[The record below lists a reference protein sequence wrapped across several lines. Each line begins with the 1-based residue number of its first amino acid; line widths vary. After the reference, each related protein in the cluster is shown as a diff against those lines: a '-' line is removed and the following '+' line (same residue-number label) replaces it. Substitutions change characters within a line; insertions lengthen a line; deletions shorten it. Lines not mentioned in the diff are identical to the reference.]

1 MRTSPSLTR
10 GLFPQ
15 SLSGQLLAMLLL
27 ALAATQGLGLLLL
40 TDERNRAVRVALGL
54 EAAGRAANVVLL
66 LDDAPANLHPSILRA
81 ADSPLVRFEVGPAPE
96 APRDSADADPFLKQI
111 RQILGTPE
119 REILADI
126 HALSIPPVPM
136 PEGMPAAMR
145 PMHEAMMAG
154 RTEPVEL
161 TLSIRLA
168 GENWLN
174 VRTMFHRPGPQL
186 SPQALL
192 PLLLMAVAVALVAW
206 WTARRVVGPMR
217 ALALG
222 ADRLGR
228 GLDAGP
234 LPVTGP
240 AEVRATTRAF
250 NRMQDRLTRFVNER
264 THMLAALSHD
274 LRSPLTAMR
283 LRIEM
288 LDETEDSVRL
298 KALVEEM
305 QAMVEATLEFARG
318 AAKAEPAAAVDL
330 AALLADLVSDVGGDR
345 SSLAPSPPVHATIR
359 PQALNRALRNLI
371 DNAVRYGDVANVTL
385 TQETGMAVI
394 TIADKGP
401 GLPVDQLEAA
411 FEPFV
416 RLEGSRNRDTGGV
429 GLGLAIARTIIQ
441 AHGGAVQLQNLPAGG
456 LEAEVRLPIGDA

>member
-1 MRTSPSLTR
+1 VTLRPSFLHW
-10 GLFPQ
+10 LFPQ
-15 SLSGQLLAMLLL
+15 SLGGQLLVMLLL
-27 ALAATQGLGLLLL
+27 ALAITQGLSLLLL
-40 TDERNRAVRVALGL
+40 TDERNRAVRAALGL
-54 EAAGRAANVVLL
+54 EAAGRAANVALL
-66 LDDAPANLHPSILRA
+66 LDSAPGDLHASILRA
-81 ADSPLVRFEVGPAPE
+81 ADSLLVKFDVGPSPE
-96 APRDSADADPFLKQI
+96 APHDSAEADLVLRQI
-111 RQILGTPE
+111 RQILGEPN
-119 REILADI
+119 REVRADV
-126 HALSIPPVPM
+126 HALSVTPRSTPHGV
-136 PEGMPAAMR
+136 PAAMR

-168 GENWLN
+168 SGDWLN

-192 PLLLMAVAVALVAW
+192 PLLLMAVAVVLVAW

-217 ALALG
+217 ALAVG

-228 GLDAGP
+228 GLDADP
-234 LPVTGP
+234 LPLTGP
-240 AEVRATTRAF
+240 SEVRETTQAF
-250 NRMQDRLTRFVNER
+250 NRMKDRLTLFVNER

-288 LDETEDSVRL
+288 LDETEDSIRL

-305 QAMVEATLEFARG
+305 QAMVEATLEFARDV
-318 AAKAEPAAAVDL
+318 AKAEPAATVDL
-330 AALLADLVSDVGGDR
+330 AALLGDLVGDVGGER
-345 SSLAPSPPVHATIR
+345 ATLAPSPPVPVIVR

-371 DNAVRYGDVANVTL
+371 DNAVRYGGVAKVTL
-385 TQETGMAVI
+385 TQEPGMAVI
-394 TIADKGP
+394 KVADQGP
-401 GLPVDQLEAA
+401 GLPEDQLESV

-441 AHGGAVQLQNLPAGG
+441 AHGGTITLRNLPEGG
-456 LEAEVRLPIGDA
+456 LEAVVSLPAVAT